1 MQLVDVDP
9 RTLHPADYNP
19 RRMSEHDG
27 NNLIRSLK
35 NYGVIENVVVN
46 RRSGNIVSGHMR
58 VLSAIKAGI
67 PAVPVHYIDVDDV
80 TERQI
85 NLTMNR
91 TRGEWDDQGVAELL
105 AYLATQEADLSLT
118 GFQDAEIANLMDG
131 VCDVGLDPP
140 PPADF
145 TAYGDDIETAYCC
158 PKCGYEW
165 SGKPK

>member
-9 RTLHPADYNP
+9 KTLTPADYNP

-46 RRSGNIVSGHMR
+46 KRSGNIVSGHMR

-67 PAVPVHYIDVDDV
+67 PTVPVNYIDVDDV

-91 TRGEWDDQGVAELL
+91 TRGEFDDQGLAELL

-118 GFQDAEIANLMDG
+118 GFQDAEIANIMDG
-131 VCDVGLDPP
+131 VCDVGMPDFSPVGIDEQGRLDQKAAVTCPECGHEFH
-140 PPADF
+140 PA
-145 TAYGDDIETAYCC
+145 
-158 PKCGYEW
+158 
-165 SGKPK
+165 

>member
-1 MQLVDVDP
+1 MQIVDVDP
-9 RTLHPADYNP
+9 RTLQPADYNP
-19 RRMSEHDG
+19 RKMSEHDG

-58 VLSAIKAGI
+58 VQSAIKAGI

-105 AYLATQEADLSLT
+105 AYLATQDADLSLT
-118 GFQDAEIANLMDG
+118 GFQDAEIAHLMDG
-131 VCDVGLDPP
+131 VCDVGLPNVTFKEYDEDV
-140 PPADF
+140 ADSVEF
-145 TAYGDDIETAYCC
+145 HEC
-158 PKCGYEW
+158 PSCGHKW
-165 SGKPK
+165 PK